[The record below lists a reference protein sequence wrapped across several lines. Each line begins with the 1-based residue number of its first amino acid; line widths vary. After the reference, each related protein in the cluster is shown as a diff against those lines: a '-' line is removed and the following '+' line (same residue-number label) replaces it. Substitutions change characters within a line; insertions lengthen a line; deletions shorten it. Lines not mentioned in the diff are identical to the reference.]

1 MLLALPQA
9 APVHLL
15 FECASAL
22 GSVGLST
29 GITEAQMPTA
39 AKLCLTMLMWLERLK
54 IISAVM
60 LLTLP
65 IAALRQPKRQ

>member
-1 MLLALPQA
+1 MLLVLPQA
-9 APVHLL
+9 MPVHLL

-29 GITEAQMPTA
+29 GITEAQMPAA
-39 AKLCLTMLMWLERLK
+39 AKLCLTMLMWLGRLE

-65 IAALRQPKRQ
+65 IAVLQRPKRQ